1 MRKIIPLGG
10 IWTARAGTVQA
21 EVRLPGTLDENGVGF
36 PENPLRQW
44 KVEEVRRIGFW
55 REGDP
60 IVTRLT
66 RKNTFEGPT
75 EFERTLEWEIP
86 AGKRIFAEAERAR
99 QLRLRVNGR
108 EAPASRPGTVS
119 TPAVF
124 EITGMTSG
132 RDTFLFLCDNSYPGW
147 PRDAIV
153 YSSAASD
160 ETQTNWN
167 GLLGYLRLR
176 AEEPVFVDRVRVYP
190 RGGKLEIRVEMDADR
205 PWEGTLRAESPALK
219 EPVLIPARIPAGRTE
234 LRAEGETAENA
245 ARWDLEEGN
254 LHSLTVSG
262 PGLDEREAVFGIR
275 DFRAEDGRLLL
286 NGRPVFLRSEAN
298 CAVFP
303 ETGYIPMEK
312 EAWKEIL
319 GKYRAYGVNCM
330 RFHSHCP
337 PEAAFAAADE
347 MGMLMQP
354 ELSHWD
360 PENAFGTEEARAY
373 YGAELREIQ
382 RMLANHPSFVML
394 TFGNELQ
401 SSNT

>member
-66 RKNTFEGPT
+66 RKNTFEGPA

-132 RDTFLFLCDNSYPGW
+132 RDTLLFLCDNSYPGW

-234 LRAEGETAENA
+234 LRAEGVTAENA
-245 ARWDLEEGN
+245 ALWDLEEGN

-286 NGRPVFLRSEAN
+286 NGRPVFLHSEAN
-298 CAVFP
+298 CAASASCTAVTP
-303 ETGYIPMEK
+303 GAGRKSLACRLPSVMVPVLSSKSVSTSPAASTARPDIASTLKRIRRSMPAMPIADRSAPMVVGISVTNS
-312 EAWKEIL
+312 ATRITTDT
-319 GKYRAYGVNCM
+319 A
-330 RFHSHCP
+330 P
-337 PEAAFAAADE
+337 PA
-347 MGMLMQP
+347 
-354 ELSHWD
+354 
-360 PENAFGTEEARAY
+360 
-373 YGAELREIQ
+373 
-382 RMLANHPSFVML
+382 
-394 TFGNELQ
+394 
-401 SSNT
+401 